1 MYSLRKIQVLYMF
14 TFGTVVTLLF
24 TLTKLQNERGELKGL
39 QTTYPKMQKYLSVEK
54 IISIYILYISIKY

>member
-1 MYSLRKIQVLYMF
+1 MF
-14 TFGTVVTLLF
+14 TVGTVVTVLF

-54 IISIYILYISIKY
+54 IMCIYIYLKNISL

>member
-1 MYSLRKIQVLYMF
+1 MF
-14 TFGTVVTLLF
+14 TVVTLLF

-54 IISIYILYISIKY
+54 IMSIYRLLYISIKY